1 LLLGVALA
9 NLFVRGL
16 HPFLAVNAPVRAGV
30 LVVEGWAPDS
40 AMEQVIA
47 EFKQNRYQKL
57 FVTGGPL
64 EQGAPLSEY
73 KTYAELGTATLLKL
87 GLTTNEVEA
96 VPSPPVRRD
105 RTYASAVALRK
116 WFADH
121 GMSPNMI
128 NLMTGGPHA
137 RRSRLLFAKAF
148 GKNVSV
154 GVVAIPTSEYDPQHW
169 WRSSQGF
176 RVVTSEAIAY
186 AYARVLFRA
195 NGQ

>member
-1 LLLGVALA
+1 VALA
-9 NLFVRGL
+9 NFFVRGL
-16 HPFLAVNAPVRAGV
+16 HPFLAVNAPVRGGA
-30 LVVEGWAPDS
+30 LVVEGWAPDA

-47 EFKQNRYQKL
+47 EFKQHHYQKI

-87 GLTTNEVEA
+87 GMSTNEVEA
-96 VPSPPVRRD
+96 VPAPRVHRD

-116 WFADH
+116 WFAEH
-121 GMSPNMI
+121 GLAPNKL

-137 RRSRLLFAKAF
+137 RRSRLLFTKAL
-148 GKNVSV
+148 GKDVSV
-154 GVVAIPTSEYDPQHW
+154 GVVAMRTSEYDPQHW

-176 RVVTSEAIAY
+176 RLVTGEAIAY

-195 NGQ
+195 SDQ